1 MKKLLLLLI
10 LFFSSVTMYAE
21 GKKVLSVLMKD
32 GTSVY
37 FLLAEKPLITFQN
50 DEVKIVSD
58 KDEATMKR
66 TLVERFEFVSEIP
79 TGIEDVEDLE
89 EKVACEN
96 FELAGDAVY
105 ISGLTPGCKVQL
117 LSVNGRVLASEVA
130 GENGCVTL
138 QLEALPS
145 GIYLVNYYETTIK
158 FIKS

>member
-105 ISGLTPGCKVQL
+105 ISGLTPGCKVLL
-117 LSVNGRVLASEVA
+117 LSVNGQVLASEVA

>member
-1 MKKLLLLLI
+1 
-10 LFFSSVTMYAE
+10 
-21 GKKVLSVLMKD
+21 
-32 GTSVY
+32 
-37 FLLAEKPLITFQN
+37 
-50 DEVKIVSD
+50 
-58 KDEATMKR
+58 MKR

-117 LSVNGRVLASEVA
+117 LSVNAQVLASEVA

-158 FIKS
+158 FIK

>member
-21 GKKVLSVLMKD
+21 GKKVLSILMKD

-37 FLLAEKPLITFQN
+37 FLLAEKPFITFQN

-66 TLVERFEFVSEIP
+66 TLVERFEFVAEVP

-117 LSVNGRVLASEVA
+117 LSVNAQVLASEVA

-158 FIKS
+158 FIK